1 LGLQEP
7 RLCGEQAAHRR
18 RLLQPREVNLQ
29 LADVPAREAA
39 LDLRPNPLGQHDT
52 SLARATSAS
61 ASMTSI
67 IPRRA
72 AAATS
77 SRRCVSFGLGG
88 LKPSPRGLGGGAAL
102 P

>member
-39 LDLRPNPLGQHDT
+39 LDLRPNPLGQHDGLFGPGHLGLGVDDLDHPET
-52 SLARATSAS
+52 RGGGDLQPTLR
-61 ASMTSI
+61 
-67 IPRRA
+67 
-72 AAATS
+72 
-77 SRRCVSFGLGG
+77 VFGLSG
-88 LKPSPRGLGGGAAL
+88 L
-102 P
+102 